1 MKIMP
6 LQKRGIHTSRL
17 ALGSMS
23 FGGSWEAGPYTR
35 ESFLQAEKA
44 IDAALSIGIS
54 FFDHADIYTR
64 GKAESIFGELLK
76 ARPQLREQI
85 VIQSKCGIELG
96 DGTLPTRFNF
106 SKAHI
111 LASVDESLSRLGI
124 EYLDILLLHRP
135 DPLVEPEEVA
145 EAIGAIKAAGKVR
158 YVGVSNMS
166 VGQIEFLQQAIPD
179 QLMVNQ
185 LEMSLLRHDFID
197 QTIQVNQ
204 KAGTKTHFSEGLME
218 YMQMKDIQIQAWGP
232 LAQGKLSGRSVDNEP
247 EHVRRTAELVK
258 KLAEEKETTQEA
270 IVLGWLMRHPAM
282 IQPVIGMT
290 NAQRIIACK
299 DAERQSQL
307 MTRDEWYTLYTS
319 AKNDEA

>member
-6 LQKRGIHTSRL
+6 MQQRGIQASRL

-23 FGGSWEAGPYTR
+23 FGGSWEAGGYTR
-35 ESFLQAEKA
+35 EAFLQAEKA
-44 IDAALSIGIS
+44 VDAALSIGIN

-64 GKAESIFGELLK
+64 GKAESIFGEILRS
-76 ARPQLREQI
+76 RPQLREQI
-85 VIQSKCGIELG
+85 IIQSKCGIELG

-106 SKAHI
+106 SKEHI
-111 LASVDESLSRLGI
+111 VASVDASLARLNAD
-124 EYLDILLLHRP
+124 YLDILLLHRP

-145 EAIGAIKAAGKVR
+145 EAIGAVKAAGKVR

-166 VGQIEFLQQAIPD
+166 IGQIEFLQQAIPD

-185 LEMSLLRHDFID
+185 LELSLLRQDFID
-197 QTIQVNQ
+197 QTITVNQ
-204 KAGTKTHFSEGLME
+204 KVGTKVNFSEGLME
-218 YMQMKDIQIQAWGP
+218 YMQMKNIQVQAWGP
-232 LAQGKLSGRSVDNEP
+232 LAQGKLSGRSIDNEP
-247 EHVRRTAELVK
+247 ENVRRTAELVK
-258 KLAEEKETTQEA
+258 KLAVEKDTTTEA

-290 NAQRIIACK
+290 NPERIVACQ

-319 AKNDEA
+319 AKSEE